1 MSAIEHYNL
10 ERPTH
15 EHLLASLEQVMP
27 EPEIEQVLFSAR
39 RELKLGSLPMAE
51 LSSPQLLSLTE
62 QLTRERGLIS
72 IVARSFAI
80 RLNSYVE
87 LSGGERHV

>member
-1 MSAIEHYNL
+1 MDVIEHYHF

-15 EHLLASLEQVMP
+15 EHLLASLGQVLP
-27 EPEIEQVLFSAR
+27 EPEIEEVLFSAR
-39 RELKLGSLPMAE
+39 RELKLSSVSMEE
-51 LSSPQLLSLTE
+51 LSSPQLLSLTKE
-62 QLTRERGLIS
+62 LTRQRGLIS

-87 LSGGERHV
+87 LSGGEHHV